1 MHTIDT
7 SLYTGC
13 IEEIHGF
20 LSDPRR
26 RGNILLWL
34 RVGILFIFCVYI
46 FLVAPGLRCCVW
58 AFSSCDLW
66 GLLSSCDAC
75 TSHFCGFSLLQSTDS
90 RVSGFSEQGQC
101 SGCGAQ
107 ASHCSGLSCCRARSL
122 RHTAFSS
129 RGMWAQ

>member
-34 RVGILFIFCVYI
+34 RVGILFIFVYI
-46 FLVAPGLRCCVW
+46 YFWLHRVFVAVCGLSLVVI
-58 AFSSCDLW
+58 
-66 GLLSSCDAC
+66 
-75 TSHFCGFSLLQSTDS
+75 
-90 RVSGFSEQGQC
+90 
-101 SGCGAQ
+101 CGATLQ
-107 ASHCSGLSCCRARSL
+107 L
-122 RHTAFSS
+122 
-129 RGMWAQ
+129 